1 MNTSIGLDERERAAE
16 RSAARRDGAGGGA
29 AALSARGAKA
39 MRGRRAEL
47 LVTAPSFAWLA
58 LFFAVPALIV
68 LAFTFHGHT
77 ANGGVG
83 EWSLSTWK
91 ELVDPDYPAIVWN
104 TLRISFVV
112 TAWCIL
118 LALPCA
124 YAIARM
130 NKKWRAVV
138 AGSIMLPFWTSFVV
152 RVFAWKTMLHPDG
165 WLQACYLAWLKTC
178 DWLFNWLPGFAQ
190 RFLEW
195 IGFASAAP
203 VDPATSTILDS
214 EAAVVLVSVYS
225 FLPFAIMPIYT
236 AAEKF
241 DFSLLEAARDLGAHG
256 FYAFRK
262 IFVPGIRQGI
272 VSAVLMVFIP
282 AIGSYVIPQMLGG
295 TDCVLIGN
303 KIFMRA
309 MQNRN
314 IPHASALATLM
325 AVSVL
330 VPLAAAVYWKKRQD
344 ARGRRRLERETA
356 RLLLD
361 GSGGAR

>member
-1 MNTSIGLDERERAAE
+1 
-16 RSAARRDGAGGGA
+16 
-29 AALSARGAKA
+29 
-39 MRGRRAEL
+39 
-47 LVTAPSFAWLA
+47 VTLPSFVWLA

-83 EWSLSTWK
+83 EWGMDTWR

-104 TLRISFVV
+104 TLRVSFWV
-112 TAWCIL
+112 TVWSIL

-130 NKKWRAVV
+130 NSKWRAIV

-165 WLQACYLAWLKTC
+165 WLQACWFGFLKMRAWLF
-178 DWLFNWLPGFAQ
+178 DWLPGFVQ
-190 RFLEW
+190 NFLVW
-195 IGFASAAP
+195 LGVASEGP
-203 VDPATSTILDS
+203 LDPASSTILDS
-214 EAAVVLVSVYS
+214 EAAVVLVSVYT

-241 DFSLLEAARDLGAHG
+241 DFALLEAARDLGAKS

-262 IFVPGIRQGI
+262 IFIPGIRQGL

-295 TDCVLIGN
+295 TNCVLIGN

-309 MQNRN
+309 IQNRN

-325 AVSVL
+325 AVTVL
-330 VPLAAAVYWKKRQD
+330 VPLALAMYWKKRQD
-344 ARGRRRLERETA
+344 AKDRKRLESQTA
-356 RLLLD
+356 RLQ
-361 GSGGAR
+361 SR

>member
-1 MNTSIGLDERERAAE
+1 MSVNENEDSVTKEMDSNPL
-16 RSAARRDGAGGGA
+16 RS
-29 AALSARGAKA
+29 K
-39 MRGRRAEL
+39 RAEW
-47 LVTAPSFAWLA
+47 LVTIPSFIWLA
-58 LFFAVPALIV
+58 LFFAVPSLIV
-68 LAFTFHGHT
+68 LAFTFHGHDVS
-77 ANGGVG
+77 GGVG
-83 EWSLSTWK
+83 EWSMSTWR

-104 TLRISFVV
+104 TLRISFEV
-112 TAWCIL
+112 TLWSIV

-130 NKKWRAVV
+130 NSRWRAIV

-165 WLQACYLAWLKTC
+165 WLQSCYIVWLRVREWFF
-178 DWLFNWLPGFAQ
+178 DWLPSAVQ
-190 RFLEW
+190 QFLVW
-195 IGFASAAP
+195 VGFASSGS
-203 VDPATSTILDS
+203 VDVASSTILDS

-241 DFSLLEAARDLGAHG
+241 DFALLEAARDLGAKN

-262 IFVPGIRQGI
+262 IFIPGIKQGI
-272 VSAVLMVFIP
+272 ISAILMVFIP

-295 TDCVLIGN
+295 TDCILIGN

-309 MQNRN
+309 IQNRN

-330 VPLAAAVYWKKRQD
+330 VPLGLAMWWKKRQD
-344 ARGRRRLERETA
+344 ARDRKRLEAQTA
-356 RLLLD
+356 KLML
-361 GSGGAR
+361 SGRAN

>member
-1 MNTSIGLDERERAAE
+1 MGSLKESIKSQKAE
-16 RSAARRDGAGGGA
+16 W
-29 AALSARGAKA
+29 
-39 MRGRRAEL
+39 
-47 LVTAPSFAWLA
+47 LVTAPSFLWLA
-58 LFFAVPALIV
+58 LFFAVPAVIV
-68 LAFTFHGHT
+68 LAFTFHGHD
-77 ANGGVG
+77 ASGGVG
-83 EWSLSTWK
+83 EWSLSTWR

-104 TLRISFVV
+104 TLRISFEV
-112 TAWCIL
+112 TLWSIV
-118 LALPCA
+118 LAVPCA

-130 NKKWRAVV
+130 SPKWRSIV

-165 WLQACYLAWLKTC
+165 WLPA
-178 DWLFNWLPGFAQ
+178 
-190 RFLEW
+190 FLQKALVL
-195 IGFASAAP
+195 IGVASSGP

-214 EAAVVLVSVYS
+214 EAAVVLVSVYT

-241 DFSLLEAARDLGAHG
+241 DFSLLEAARDLGAKN

-262 IFVPGIRQGI
+262 IFIPGIRQGL

-282 AIGSYVIPQMLGG
+282 AVGSYVIPQMLGG

-309 MQNRN
+309 IQNRN

-330 VPLAAAVYWKKRQD
+330 IPLGLSMWWKKRQD
-344 ARGRRRLERETA
+344 MRDRRRLEEQTA
-356 RLLLD
+356 RLMT
-361 GSGGAR
+361 SAS

>member
-1 MNTSIGLDERERAAE
+1 MRTSLK
-16 RSAARRDGAGGGA
+16 S
-29 AALSARGAKA
+29 
-39 MRGRRAEL
+39 RRAEWGVTLPSFVWL
-47 LVTAPSFAWLA
+47 LV
-58 LFFAVPALIV
+58 FFAVPSLIV

-83 EWSLSTWK
+83 AWSLSTWR
-91 ELVDPDYPAIVWN
+91 ELVNPDYPAIVWK
-104 TLRISFVV
+104 TIRISFEV
-112 TAWCIL
+112 TLWCIL

-130 NKKWRAVV
+130 HPRWRAIV

-165 WLQACYLAWLKTC
+165 WLQSCYLTWLNVRT
-178 DWLFNWLPGFAQ
+178 WLFDWLPGFVQ
-190 RFLEW
+190 
-195 IGFASAAP
+195 SALVGLGLAGAGP
-203 VDPATSTILDS
+203 VDPASSTILDS

-241 DFSLLEAARDLGAHG
+241 DFSLLEAARDLGAKS

-262 IFVPGIRQGI
+262 IFLPGIKQGV
-272 VSAVLMVFIP
+272 VSAILMVFIP

-309 MQNRN
+309 IQNRN

-330 VPLAAAVYWKKRQD
+330 VPIALAFWWKARQD
-344 ARGRRRLERETA
+344 ARDRRKLERETA
-356 RLLLD
+356 ARI
-361 GSGGAR
+361 SAGGMV

>member
-1 MNTSIGLDERERAAE
+1 MKERTQNPL
-16 RSAARRDGAGGGA
+16 RS
-29 AALSARGAKA
+29 KKT
-39 MRGRRAEL
+39 EWV
-47 LVTAPSFAWLA
+47 VTIPSLAWLA
-58 LFFAVPALIV
+58 LFFAIPAVIV

-83 EWSLSTWK
+83 EWGMDTWR

-104 TLRISFVV
+104 TLRISFLV
-112 TAWCIL
+112 TLWSIV

-130 NKKWRAVV
+130 NSKWKNII

-165 WLQACYLAWLKTC
+165 WLQSCYFVFLRVRG
-178 DWLFNWLPGFAQ
+178 WLFDWLPGFLKG
-190 RFLEW
+190 FLVQLGLANGGP
-195 IGFASAAP
+195 I
-203 VDPATSTILDS
+203 DPATSTILDS
-214 EAAVVLVSVYS
+214 EAAVILVSVYS
-225 FLPFAIMPIYT
+225 FIPFAIMPIYT

-241 DFSLLEAARDLGAHG
+241 DFSLLEAARDLGAKN

-262 IFVPGIRQGI
+262 IFIPGIKQGLI
-272 VSAVLMVFIP
+272 SAVLMVFIP

-295 TDCVLIGN
+295 TNCVLIGN

-309 MQNRN
+309 IQMRN

-330 VPLAAAVYWKKRQD
+330 VPIGLAMWWKKRQD
-344 ARGRRRLERETA
+344 LRNAKRLEEQTNRLIVGGRA
-356 RLLLD
+356 R
-361 GSGGAR
+361 

>member
-1 MNTSIGLDERERAAE
+1 MKGNPL
-16 RSAARRDGAGGGA
+16 RS
-29 AALSARGAKA
+29 
-39 MRGRRAEL
+39 RRAEW
-47 LVTAPSFAWLA
+47 LVTLPSFLWLA

-83 EWSLSTWK
+83 EWSLSTWR

-104 TLRISFVV
+104 TLRISFEV
-112 TAWCIL
+112 TVWCIL

-130 NKKWRAVV
+130 NARWRSIV

-165 WLQACYLAWLKTC
+165 WLQSCYIVWLRFREWLF
-178 DWLFNWLPGFAQ
+178 DWLPA
-190 RFLEW
+190 FLREFLVW
-195 IGFASAAP
+195 IGAASQGR
-203 VDPATSTILDS
+203 VDVATSTILDS

-225 FLPFAIMPIYT
+225 LLPFAIMPIYT

-241 DFSLLEAARDLGAHG
+241 DFALLEAARDLGAKS

-262 IFVPGIRQGI
+262 IFIPGIRQGI

-282 AIGSYVIPQMLGG
+282 AVGSYVIPQMLGG
-295 TDCVLIGN
+295 TNCVLIGN

-309 MQNRN
+309 IQNRN

-325 AVSVL
+325 AVAVL
-330 VPLAAAVYWKKRQD
+330 VPLGLAMWWKSRQD
-344 ARGRRRLERETA
+344 MRDRKRIETQTA
-356 RLLLD
+356 RLME
-361 GSGGAR
+361 GGAR

>member
-1 MNTSIGLDERERAAE
+1 MTI
-16 RSAARRDGAGGGA
+16 
-29 AALSARGAKA
+29 
-39 MRGRRAEL
+39 
-47 LVTAPSFAWLA
+47 PSFVWLA
-58 LFFAVPALIV
+58 LFFAIPAVIV
-68 LAFTFHGHT
+68 LAFTFHSHT

-83 EWSLSTWK
+83 EWSMSTWR

-104 TLRISFVV
+104 TLRISFWV
-112 TAWCIL
+112 TLWSIL

-130 NKKWRAVV
+130 NPRWRAIV

-165 WLQACYLAWLKTC
+165 WLQACYFSWLQVR
-178 DWLFNWLPGFAQ
+178 NWLQ
-190 RFLEW
+190 TW
-195 IGFASAAP
+195 IGLGSSVP
-203 VDPATSTILDS
+203 LDPSTSTILDS

-241 DFSLLEAARDLGAHG
+241 DFSLLEAARDLGARS

-262 IFVPGIRQGI
+262 IFIPGIKQGLI
-272 VSAVLMVFIP
+272 SAVLMVFIP

-295 TDCVLIGN
+295 TNCILIGN

-309 MQNRN
+309 IQMRN

-330 VPLAAAVYWKKRQD
+330 VPIGLAMGWKRRQNLRD
-344 ARGRRRLERETA
+344 RKRLEAGAA
-356 RLLLD
+356 RLIAA
-361 GSGGAR
+361 GGHN

>member
-1 MNTSIGLDERERAAE
+1 MDNPLRSRKAE
-16 RSAARRDGAGGGA
+16 W
-29 AALSARGAKA
+29 
-39 MRGRRAEL
+39 
-47 LVTAPSFAWLA
+47 LVTMPSFVWLM
-58 LFFAVPALIV
+58 LFFAVPAIIV

-83 EWSLSTWK
+83 EWSLSTWR

-104 TLRISFVV
+104 TIRISFEITVWSIV
-112 TAWCIL
+112 

-130 NKKWRAVV
+130 NKRWRALV

-165 WLQACYLAWLKTC
+165 WLQTCYFTWLQTRAWLF
-178 DWLFNWLPGFAQ
+178 DWLPGFLKSFFVWVGLASSAP
-190 RFLEW
+190 LEA
-195 IGFASAAP
+195 AS
-203 VDPATSTILDS
+203 STILDS
-214 EAAVVLVSVYS
+214 EAAVVLVSVYT
-225 FLPFAIMPIYT
+225 FLPFAIMPMYT

-241 DFSLLEAARDLGAHG
+241 DFALLEAARDLGAKN

-262 IFVPGIRQGI
+262 IFIPGIRQGI
-272 VSAVLMVFIP
+272 VSAILMVFIP

-295 TDCVLIGN
+295 TNCVLIGN

-309 MQNRN
+309 IQNRN

-330 VPLAAAVYWKKRQD
+330 VPIALAMWWKRRQD
-344 ARGRRRLERETA
+344 ARDRKRLEAQTA
-356 RLLLD
+356 KLIV
-361 GSGGAR
+361 SGVGR

>member
-1 MNTSIGLDERERAAE
+1 MNNPLRSKKAE
-16 RSAARRDGAGGGA
+16 W
-29 AALSARGAKA
+29 
-39 MRGRRAEL
+39 
-47 LVTAPSFAWLA
+47 LVTIPSFFWLS

-68 LAFTFHGHT
+68 LAFTFHSHD
-77 ANGGVG
+77 ASGGVG
-83 EWSLSTWK
+83 DWSMSTWR

-104 TLRISFVV
+104 TIRISFEV
-112 TAWCIL
+112 TVWSIV

-130 NKKWRAVV
+130 NARWRAIV

-165 WLQACYLAWLKTC
+165 WLQACYISWLRMRQWLF
-178 DWLFNWLPGFAQ
+178 DWLPQFVQKALVYINV
-190 RFLEW
+190 
-195 IGFASAAP
+195 ASSSP
-203 VDPATSTILDS
+203 VDAASSTILDS
-214 EAAVVLVSVYS
+214 EAAVVLVSVYTL
-225 FLPFAIMPIYT
+225 LPFAIMPIYT

-241 DFSLLEAARDLGAHG
+241 DFSLLEAARDLGAG
-256 FYAFRK
+256 NFYAFRK
-262 IFVPGIRQGI
+262 IFIPGIRQGL

-295 TDCVLIGN
+295 TECVLIGN

-309 MQNRN
+309 IQNRN

-330 VPLAAAVYWKKRQD
+330 IPIALAMWWKNRQD
-344 ARGRRRLERETA
+344 ARDRKRLEAQSSRYMDEA
-356 RLLLD
+356 K
-361 GSGGAR
+361 GAVG